1 MREKYVLIAAAV
13 IMIGAMLF
21 GNKKVRIL
29 SVLLKQIQ
37 VFKNAKTEKF
47 SIWDIIC
54 FIIMPI
60 CLAIIL
66 VIGFEC
72 IIDDNLASVLT
83 TVFAFV
89 FTVLFGFASI
99 LVGKME
105 GGNDI
110 EKKVVGETFVS
121 IVSSTVLSLL
131 AAILSIVI
139 IKIDCEKGI
148 EIISC
153 VVYSI
158 SFMVV
163 MLLLMITKRTFLI
176 YCDKQDTKNKS

>member
-1 MREKYVLIAAAV
+1 M
-13 IMIGAMLF
+13 
-21 GNKKVRIL
+21 
-29 SVLLKQIQ
+29 QCC
-37 VFKNAKTEKF
+37 T
-47 SIWDIIC
+47 
-54 FIIMPI
+54 
-60 CLAIIL
+60 
-66 VIGFEC
+66 
-72 IIDDNLASVLT
+72 SVLT